1 MALVYDSEWANLL
14 RESSLLDEFNK
25 QAAQQEPDLSNTDL
39 RMLDLRKVDLSRA
52 KLRGAYL
59 RNTDL
64 RGQDLSGTD
73 MHGASIHDAKIAGVL
88 FPANLSAEEIRL
100 SVEYG
105 TRLRVSPDHSRTP

>member
-14 RESSLLDEFNK
+14 RESHIEEFNRR
-25 QAAQQEPDLSNTDL
+25 AAGQEPDLSDTDL
-39 RMLDLRKVDLSRA
+39 RMLDLRKADLSRA

-59 RNTDL
+59 RNADL
-64 RGQDLSGTD
+64 RGHDLSGTD

-88 FPANLSAEEIRL
+88 FPSNLSAGEIRL

-105 TRLRVSPDHSRTP
+105 TRLRAG